1 MKVECGQSS
10 DGTRFICPGEGGVDC
25 AENAEGNEEGM
36 SEIIVQLD
44 DELPPSSPETF
55 SSPETDIFLFAP
67 VSDFEEDGANC
78 DSDSSSVPAGNVKQ
92 QSSINLNVRK
102 IKLEGCA
109 EKNGVVPRRTDRK
122 PRRKKT
128 SSPVPKHNSSLST
141 NGQPKRRGTKKSLV
155 KIQPCKSGQ
164 AEQDRMSGETAG
176 WIPAPYTKQE
186 TAISPQA
193 AMEPPGFPSLQGKME
208 EPFCEKKDN
217 ILLEVLKYCQTL
229 CTVVQR
235 LEQKIDSLQADCSQL
250 YLHIN
255 REDSKKEWHSAIQ
268 RPVFKGADLQFHAP
282 TLSLRPPDKP
292 HASSFLGRDEPP
304 WGCVQQN
311 KVNAQCLLP
320 SNGNTF
326 TCGPNSLDSSQ
337 PEAYFGEA
345 DKASAGKIAGRG
357 RRGRGQGRGRRQ
369 GASRKKDPALQ
380 KVPPLRANQP
390 KRRVSLP
397 VSADEGLCASK
408 VAKILSELQGRR
420 SAPGGSV
427 EECCEAT
434 KNNSVSN
441 DKEQHVMIGSAFRKV
456 WIPYSVYMEAFKQDE
471 PQKAVVPVLHAVF
484 SQSVL
489 CCSAVV
495 PNPQRGI
502 QELSPNKLEAIREWL
517 AEMYPRHELEV
528 KGKAWAECLGVLN
541 SITKKLK
548 TDTTPTKTASFELP

>member
-25 AENAEGNEEGM
+25 AENAEGNEE
-36 SEIIVQLD
+36 
-44 DELPPSSPETF
+44 
-55 SSPETDIFLFAP
+55 
-67 VSDFEEDGANC
+67 DFEEDGANC

-311 KVNAQCLLP
+311 KVNAQCQLP

-345 DKASAGKIAGRG
+345 DKASAGKIAG
-357 RRGRGQGRGRRQ
+357 RGRGQGRGRRQ